1 VRELTKVAFEHAEL
15 DMEKHI
21 VGDPQFLRPAE
32 VNHLVGDSSNAR
44 AQLGW
49 SPKTSFRELVEL
61 MVDADLERLTSAADR
76 RELA

>member
-1 VRELTKVAFEHAEL
+1 LTWRRHV
-15 DMEKHI
+15 
-21 VGDPQFLRPAE
+21 VVDPQFLRPAE
-32 VNHLVGDSSNAR
+32 VDHLVGDSSKAR